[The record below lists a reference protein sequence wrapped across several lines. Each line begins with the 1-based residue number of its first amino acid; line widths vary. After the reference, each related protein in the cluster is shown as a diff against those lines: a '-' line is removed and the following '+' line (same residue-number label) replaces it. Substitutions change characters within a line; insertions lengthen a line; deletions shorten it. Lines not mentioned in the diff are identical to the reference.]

1 MTAVRDVE
9 PRDRDDWSRLFVEY
23 GVFYETAFDA
33 AVVDEVWSWLMDP
46 AHEINALVAEKDGRV
61 IGFANYRRLADT
73 FTAAAAWNLDDLY
86 VSPDARGGGAAS
98 ALIDAVAATAHA
110 NGGGTLRWI
119 TAADNT
125 TAQSVYNKVATRA
138 TWVTYEKET

>member
-1 MTAVRDVE
+1 MTTVRAVE
-9 PRDRDDWSRLFVEY
+9 ARDRDDWSRLFVEY

-33 AVVDEVWSWLMDP
+33 AVVDRVWDWLMDP
-46 AHEINALVAEKDGRV
+46 AHEVKALVAENDGRV

-73 FTAAAAWNLDDLY
+73 FTASAAWNLDDLY
-86 VSPDARGGGAAS
+86 VSRDARGGGAAS
-98 ALIDAVAATAHA
+98 ALIDAVAATARA

-125 TAQSVYNKVATRA
+125 TAQSVYNKLATKA